1 MPNHEGYALV
11 ISPEFEK
18 ILKSLKRK
26 KPNTLL
32 EVERGVKKI
41 LRNPAIGKPLRN
53 VLRNYRRIHLD
64 PFVLVYEIHGHD
76 VRLID
81 FDHHDRIYKK
91 WG

>member
-41 LRNPAIGKPLRN
+41 LRNPAIGK
-53 VLRNYRRIHLD
+53 
-64 PFVLVYEIHGHD
+64 E
-76 VRLID
+76 
-81 FDHHDRIYKK
+81 
-91 WG
+91 